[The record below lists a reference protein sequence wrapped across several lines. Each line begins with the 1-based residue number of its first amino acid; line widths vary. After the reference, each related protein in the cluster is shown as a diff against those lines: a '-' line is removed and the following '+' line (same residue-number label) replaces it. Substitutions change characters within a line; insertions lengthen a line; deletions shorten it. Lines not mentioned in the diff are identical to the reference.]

1 MKNKYLIVIAG
12 PTASGKT
19 RAGIELAQRFGSE
32 IISADSR
39 QIYREMRIG
48 TAVPSDEQLR
58 AVRHHFIHSISIKER
73 YNASRYESDVLSML
87 EDLFRKYDRIFL
99 VGGSGLYIDAVCQG
113 IDDFPETDTSLREEL
128 ENLFRNEGIEG
139 LRNQL
144 KLLDPVSY
152 SRIDLKNHK
161 RIQKALEI
169 TITTGKP
176 YSSFLTGEKKER
188 YFKIIYIGLYMK
200 REKLYKN
207 INERVLNMME
217 NGLEAEARNLFPLR
231 TFNALNTVGYKEL
244 FGFFE
249 GSKSREEAIA
259 EIQAN
264 TRKYAR
270 KQLTWF
276 RKNKDYNWFLCEQI
290 DEMEVFIQN
299 NTV

>member
-58 AVRHHFIHSISIKER
+58 TVRHHFIRCISIKER

-87 EDLFRKYDRIFL
+87 EDLFRKYDHIFL

-128 ENLFRNEGIEG
+128 EDLFRNEGIEG

-217 NGLEAEARNLFPLR
+217 NGLEEEARKLFPLR
-231 TFNALNTVGYKEL
+231 AFNALNTVGYKEL
-244 FGFFE
+244 FSFFE
-249 GSKSREEAIA
+249 GSKSREEAIT

-276 RKNKDYNWFLCEQI
+276 RKNKDYNWFLSEQI
-290 DEMEVFIQN
+290 NEMEVFIEN

>member
-58 AVRHHFIHSISIKER
+58 AVRHHFIRCISIKER

-87 EDLFRKYDRIFL
+87 EDLFRKYDHIFL

-128 ENLFRNEGIEG
+128 EDLFRNEGIEG

-217 NGLEAEARNLFPLR
+217 NGLEEEARKLFPLR
-231 TFNALNTVGYKEL
+231 AFNALNTVGYKEL
-244 FGFFE
+244 FSFFE
-249 GSKSREEAIA
+249 GSKSREEAIT

-276 RKNKDYNWFLCEQI
+276 RKNKDYNWFLSEQI
-290 DEMEVFIQN
+290 NEMEVFIEN